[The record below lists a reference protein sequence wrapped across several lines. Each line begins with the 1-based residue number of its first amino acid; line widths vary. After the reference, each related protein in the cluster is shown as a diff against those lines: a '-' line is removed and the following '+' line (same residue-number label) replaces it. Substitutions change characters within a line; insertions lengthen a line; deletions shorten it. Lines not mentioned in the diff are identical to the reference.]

1 MRFPGFVGNKELK
14 QLLSSMFAQ
23 GRLPH
28 AMILQGED
36 GLGKHTLAEI
46 IAAAA
51 VCTAGPE
58 EAPCGVCPG
67 CIQAAA
73 GSHPDIHRAQGTG
86 ASRSFHVEEIRFIRS
101 DVYKKPHEAQRRVY
115 LLYGADTMSVQA
127 QNALLKV
134 LEEPPDYALF
144 LLTCPSAS
152 SLLPTVRSRAQ
163 VVTLTP
169 PSEEEAVAA
178 ALEKCPQVSRQE
190 MESAARQYG
199 CNVGK
204 MIASFSEEAQ
214 AAAADLAAAIV
225 ESSWAPQELPLLE
238 MTAPMLRDRN
248 LIRAVM
254 GHLVLIFRDACAIR
268 AGSAVCI
275 SGSPRAQEVSRKLA
289 GRLTRIRLMQLPAL
303 AEETRLR
310 VDRNANTSLL
320 VTEFCARLRELA
332 GQ

>member
-1 MRFPGFVGNKELK
+1 
-14 QLLSSMFAQ
+14 
-23 GRLPH
+23 
-28 AMILQGED
+28 
-36 GLGKHTLAEI
+36 
-46 IAAAA
+46 
-51 VCTAGPE
+51 
-58 EAPCGVCPG
+58 
-67 CIQAAA
+67 
-73 GSHPDIHRAQGTG
+73 
-86 ASRSFHVEEIRFIRS
+86 
-101 DVYKKPHEAQRRVY
+101 
-115 LLYGADTMSVQA
+115 MSVQA

-144 LLTCPSAS
+144 LLTCPSAY

-275 SGSPRAQEVSRKLA
+275 SGSPRAQEASRKLA

-320 VTEFCARLRELA
+320 VTEFCAQLRELA